1 MVEII
6 NGKLAPP
13 NVLYYRE
20 VPSGGQANFDIYVPA
35 TYGALRLDLFGKTED
50 TDLTDGG
57 DAVVIAFNGDTT
69 ATNYNYAHHAAG
81 TGVTHLASVGNINL
95 IGEIAN
101 VHGGVATNIGQITG
115 YLGNYSGSLYKSM
128 RCIYNIS
135 KDGNDYGSQ
144 LMLHWNNTAAITRI
158 TLTTESTDDFA
169 EGTICMVTGF

>member
-20 VPSGGQANFDIYVPA
+20 VPSGGQANFDIYIPA
-35 TYGALRLDLFGKTED
+35 TYNALMIELFGKTED
-50 TDLTDGG
+50 TDLADGG

-69 ATNYNYAHHAAG
+69 ATNYNYAHHVAG
-81 TGVTHLASVGNINL
+81 TGVTHFASVENANL
-95 IGEIAN
+95 LGEIAN
-101 VHGGVATNIGQITG
+101 VKDAVATNIGQITS
-115 YLGNYSGSLYKSM
+115 YLHNYTGSLYKSI
-128 RCIYNIS
+128 RSIYNVS
-135 KDGNDYGSQ
+135 KGGSDYGSQ
-144 LMLHWNNTAAITRI
+144 LILHWNNTAAITRI